1 MSAPLCVHCANDPML
16 EKFRVHILEKVRVHI
31 PAGNKQLVVYQCDG
45 CKRIQ
50 AVTE

>member
-16 EKFRVHILEKVRVHI
+16 EKFRVHI
-31 PAGNKQLVVYQCDG
+31 PAGDKHLVCYQCDG